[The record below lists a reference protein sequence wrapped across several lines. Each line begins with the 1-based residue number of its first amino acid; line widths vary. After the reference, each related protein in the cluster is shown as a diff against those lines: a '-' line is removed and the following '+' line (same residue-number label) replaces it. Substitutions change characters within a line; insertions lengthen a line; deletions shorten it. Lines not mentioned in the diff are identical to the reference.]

1 MTVAIRCRGQ
11 TAAIALRQRPS
22 TPGVHSTFGTSTEL
36 LNYLRLMFSR
46 LGCHV
51 CPNGHVNAPTL
62 NVAAELPITCSTC
75 GVEFYGP
82 SAEDLAF
89 NSGGA
94 CPECDGLGIRKEVD
108 PELVVPDP
116 DLTLAEG
123 AVAPAFRDIYLGA
136 NAVTPV
142 HPGYDM
148 ITGLGSPNIANL
160 VKDLLVAR
168 SVGR

>member
-1 MTVAIRCRGQ
+1 MG
-11 TAAIALRQRPS
+11 
-22 TPGVHSTFGTSTEL
+22 FL
-36 LNYLRLMFSR
+36 LNILTVLVGTALGVMLGNRLPDSLETSLGLSEGLVRVELADEKKDKKKESSFLMSSKFACPVSGFTLSEIEPRLFS
-46 LGCHV
+46 
-51 CPNGHVNAPTL
+51 
-62 NVAAELPITCSTC
+62 
-75 GVEFYGP
+75 
-82 SAEDLAF
+82 F
-89 NSGGA
+89 NSPYGA
-94 CPECDGLGIRKEVD
+94 CPTCDGLGSQMFFD
-108 PELVVPDP
+108 PDLVVPDP

-148 ITGLGSPNIANL
+148 ITGLSSPNIANL